1 MERLS
6 TANTYH
12 SALLNILS
20 AQSRQTTA
28 QSQVA
33 TGKVA
38 DSLKG
43 FNTHADT
50 LTATR
55 SLAARIDGYIDG
67 AKTLSATLD
76 VQDQALGQLADVTQ
90 QARAAVADALAAGSA
105 EGLMSA
111 LGGYLGR
118 TVDTLNTEY
127 QGRRLFAGGKTDTA
141 PLASLDMTA
150 LAAAPS
156 VPALFANDQMAIS
169 RRLDD
174 SLTLKTNFFAD
185 DLGAPTLQAMQAV
198 AQLDAGPL
206 GPLAGTL
213 TQAQQT
219 ALQGILQQ
227 FDDAWGGLNEAVA
240 ENGGIQSRVAS
251 IQNSLDDRRATLEG
265 VMGDIT
271 NVDMAEAISRLEM
284 ARTALDA
291 SAQVFGTLQASSLLN
306 VLGMR

>member
-6 TANTYH
+6 TASTYH

-28 QSQVA
+28 QSQVS

-67 AKTLSATLD
+67 AKTVASTLD
-76 VQDQALGQLADVTQ
+76 VQDQALGQLADVAQ
-90 QARAAVADALAAGSA
+90 RARAAVADALAAGSA
-105 EGLMSA
+105 AGLMSA
-111 LGGYLGR
+111 LEGCLGQ

-141 PLASLDMTA
+141 PIASMDMTA
-150 LAAAPS
+150 LAGAPS
-156 VPALFANDQMAIS
+156 VPALFNNDQMALS

-174 SLTLKTNFFAD
+174 SLSLKTNFLAD
-185 DLGAPTLQAMQAV
+185 DLGTPTLQALQAV
-198 AQLDAGPL
+198 AQLDAGAL
-206 GPLAGTL
+206 GPLDGTL
-213 TQAQQT
+213 TQAQQA
-219 ALQGILQQ
+219 ALQGILGQ
-227 FDDAWGGLNEAVA
+227 FDTAWSGLNEAVA
-240 ENGGIQSRVAS
+240 ENGGLQNRVAS
-251 IQNSLDDRRATLEG
+251 IQTSLEDRRATLEG
-265 VMGDIT
+265 VVGDIT

-284 ARTALDA
+284 AQTALQA

-306 VLGMR
+306 VLGLR